1 MKKKYQKQKRIIT
14 QTEEDYYTC
23 KRCEIDSLENSRMC
37 PCPRGGC
44 EAKISGT
51 VIKTVEL
58 DTKISLEQDK
68 RNQENYR

>member
-1 MKKKYQKQKRIIT
+1 MRKKISK
-14 QTEEDYYTC
+14 TEEDYYTC
-23 KRCEIDSLENSRMC
+23 KRCEIDSLDDSRMC

-44 EAKISGT
+44 EAKISRT

-68 RNQENYR
+68 WNQENYR